1 MKAGLATS
9 LSIAGV
15 LATGGAALVL
25 NSSILDTA
33 STAKGSPALATVV
46 GLNDQATNLEV
57 AGGAAGGSVT
67 ASGLADVVN
76 GVEAPMSV
84 DNPAPM
90 VAAPSAAITPN
101 TTSQAGASANGNAAE
116 SVTQN
121 GAAIAVDEPTTTIDA
136 TPTPTSTP
144 STTPTTAPASPV
156 APTTTV
162 APAVDK
168 QFAINGVATV
178 TLTAANGKLTVKS
191 IDLVAG
197 SGYKVGNQYSHDG
210 DDIRITFTSSTRTVE
225 FSARLVRG
233 QIVAAI
239 GNPGNGNLMP
249 PPPGDNHER
258 HDGQDRDGDHE
269 EHERE
274 NDDD

>member
-1 MKAGLATS
+1 MCMKAGLATS
-9 LSIAGV
+9 LSIVGV

-46 GLNDQATNLEV
+46 GLNDQATNLDV

-84 DNPAPM
+84 DEPASLVP
-90 VAAPSAAITPN
+90 AGSSSTSPG
-101 TTSQAGASANGNAAE
+101 TTLPAKSNSNSDASQ

-121 GAAIAVDEPTTTIDA
+121 DADVAVDEPTTSVA
-136 TPTPTSTP
+136 FEPPATP
-144 STTPTTAPASPV
+144 STTPTVTV
-156 APTTTV
+156 APTTTT
-162 APAVDK
+162 APSIDK
-168 QFAINGVATV
+168 QFTINGIATV
-178 TLTAANGKLTVKS
+178 TVTAENGKLSVKA
-191 IDLVAG
+191 IDIFPG
-197 SGYKVGNQYSHDG
+197 SGYKVTNQYSHDG
-210 DDIRITFTSSTRTVE
+210 DDVRVTFTSSSRTVE

-233 QIVAAI
+233 QIVAAV
-239 GNPGNGNLMP
+239 GNPRNGNLMP
-249 PPPGDNHER
+249 PPPGDDHGSR
-258 HDGQDRDGDHE
+258 KGDDHDGDRDT
-269 EHERE
+269 HERE

>member
-9 LSIAGV
+9 LSIASV

-33 STAKGSPALATVV
+33 STTKGSPALATVV
-46 GLNDQATNLEV
+46 GLNDQATGIGT
-57 AGGAAGGSVT
+57 ADAATGGPVT

-76 GVEAPMSV
+76 GVEAPLSV
-84 DNPAPM
+84 DDPAPL
-90 VAAPSAAITPN
+90 VAAGSTATSPN
-101 TTSQAGASANGNAAE
+101 TTTAVKQNGNADA
-116 SVTQN
+116 SQAVGQN
-121 GAAIAVDEPTTTIDA
+121 AADLTVDEPTTTVG
-136 TPTPTSTP
+136 SSP
-144 STTPTTAPASPV
+144 STIPTTSPTITV
-156 APTTTV
+156 APTTTN
-162 APAVDK
+162 AARVDK
-168 QFAINGVATV
+168 QFKIDGVATV
-178 TLTAANGKLTVKS
+178 TLTAENGKLSVKS
-191 IDLVAG
+191 VEIMAG

-210 DDIRITFTSSTRTVE
+210 DDVRITFTSSSRTVE

-239 GNPGNGNLMP
+239 GNPRNGNLMP
-249 PPPGDNHER
+249 PPGDDRERHER
-258 HDGQDRDGDHE
+258 DEHDGDHE